1 VTDHA
6 GWRAEVDDIT
16 ERRRRALGMG
26 GDDGLAR
33 QHAKGKLDA
42 RERIARVVDDATF
55 REVGVLTGTAD
66 LEGRFLPSNIV
77 VGTGRINGRRVVVE
91 SDDFTVRAGTPE
103 PAGGEK
109 RVYIEA
115 YAKTMRIP
123 VVRFVDQAGAS
134 LRAIEDQGYTKIPT
148 NPLWDWLDILSE
160 IPVVA
165 VACGPAP
172 GMGAW
177 RVAASHFS
185 VQVRGIGQVFAAGP
199 PVVAAGMGQIVT
211 AEELG
216 GAEVHAEKSGVVD
229 SVAEDEDD
237 AVRQVRAFLS
247 YLPSNARE
255 LPTRVPTDDPPDRA
269 DDHLVDVIPRNPRR
283 VYDIRSVL
291 SSIFDRDSIFEIGAG
306 WGRSSVVGFARL
318 DGYAVGFFANDPRYF
333 GGGMDDLAAEKF
345 ARHVDLCDTFHLP
358 VVNLVDQPGTVIG
371 PEHERRGT
379 VRKGLRALSA
389 VEQSSVPW
397 CSVVLR
403 RLFGLGGATYGPWR
417 RLNTRIGWPSARWG
431 SMPIEGGVDALYR
444 RDIEAAESPAERRA
458 ELEAKFAAMGSPLKT
473 AEKFGINDV
482 IDPRETRAFLCDWV
496 EDAYRILEPGI
507 VRRGMRP

>member
-1 VTDHA
+1 MTGG
-6 GWRAEVDDIT
+6 GWRDEVDDIG

-26 GDDGLAR
+26 GSEGVAR

-42 RERIARVVDDATF
+42 RERIARLVDSGTF
-55 REVGVLTGTAD
+55 REVGVLTGTVGTD
-66 LEGRFLPSNIV
+66 DRFLPSNIV
-77 VGTGRINGRRVVVE
+77 VGTGRVGGQRVVVE

-103 PAGGEK
+103 PAAGEK
-109 RVYIEA
+109 RTYIET

-123 VVRFVDQAGAS
+123 IVRFVDQAGAS
-134 LRAIEDQGYTKIPT
+134 LRTLEEQGYTKIPT
-148 NPLWDWLDILSE
+148 NPLWDWLDVLSE

-165 VACGPAP
+165 VAAGPAP
-172 GMGAW
+172 GMGVW

-185 VQVRGIGQVFAAGP
+185 VQVRGIGFVFAAGP
-199 PVVAAGMGQIVT
+199 PVVAAGMGQTVT

-216 GAEVHAEKSGVVD
+216 GASVHAGLSGVVD
-229 SVAEDEDD
+229 NAAEDEDD
-237 AVRQVRAFLS
+237 AIAQVRRFLS
-247 YLPSNARE
+247 YLPANAME
-255 LPTRVPTDDPPDRA
+255 LPQREECDDPVDRA
-269 DDHLVDVIPRNPRR
+269 EEQLLDAIPRNPRR

-291 SSIFDRDSIFEIGAG
+291 SAIFDVGSVFEIGPE

-318 DGYAVGFFANDPRYF
+318 DGHPVGFLSNDPRYF

-358 VVNLVDQPGTVIG
+358 IVNLVDQPGTVIG

-379 VRKGLRALSA
+379 ARKGLRALAA

-417 RLNTRIGWPSARWG
+417 RLNTRIAWPSARWG
-431 SMPIEGGVDALYR
+431 SMPIEGGVDALYK
-444 RDIEAAESPAERRA
+444 RDIESAESPAARRA
-458 ELEAKFAAMGSPLKT
+458 ELEATFAAMGSPLKT

-496 EDAYRILEPGI
+496 LDAYGVLEPGVI
-507 VRRGMRP
+507 RRGMRP